1 MFTVDEIC
9 ELMEKRGYTR
19 VATSIDYSTNEVIS
33 ILFNNIVTENSKERF
48 PVPCYSVEVFLNGC
62 FKMTYMLNSSIIKL
76 CTPECGSVELDDH
89 FNRIAI
95 KFEQAC
101 AILSKYIV

>member
-1 MFTVDEIC
+1 
-9 ELMEKRGYTR
+9 
-19 VATSIDYSTNEVIS
+19 
-33 ILFNNIVTENSKERF
+33 
-48 PVPCYSVEVFLNGC
+48 
-62 FKMTYMLNSSIIKL
+62 MTYMLNSSIIKL